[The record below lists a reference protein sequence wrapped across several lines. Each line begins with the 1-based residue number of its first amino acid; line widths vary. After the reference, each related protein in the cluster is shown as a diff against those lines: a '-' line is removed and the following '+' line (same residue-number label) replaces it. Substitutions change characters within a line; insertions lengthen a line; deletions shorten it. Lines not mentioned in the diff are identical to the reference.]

1 MRDMKATWTILIVVL
16 LFSSILLPAAY
27 FEHQKQSVAQNIK
40 VYFGVTFGSN
50 STADAKAL
58 IDKVKGY
65 TNFFIVDSWDISTNE
80 TALNEICDYAV
91 NAGFS
96 VMVYFDFISY
106 VGYPWLQGWL
116 NTTKERWGDSF
127 LGIYLYD
134 EPGGR
139 QIDTKQW
146 HTGNYA
152 KEAMENASNYEDAA
166 YKFVTSI
173 TESLSNQNLKS
184 TGLPLATSDY
194 ALYWFDYLA
203 EYNIVFAELGGTNE
217 TIKTQQIDLC
227 RGAANVQGKQWGAI
241 ITWSYDQP
249 PYLENGTSMLQ
260 DMVTAYHAGAKY
272 IVVFNYAAYTGDN
285 PYGTLTEDQ
294 FNAMKDFWN
303 QIHSE
308 QWSTFGT
315 INAQAALVLPKDY
328 GWGMRTPA
336 DTIWGLWN
344 SDTLSPL
351 IWTNMNRLLN
361 TYGLRLDI
369 VYNDT
374 AFNFK
379 EKYSKIYYWNT

>member
-1 MRDMKATWTILIVVL
+1 MKTTWIIVIVALLI
-16 LFSSILLPAAY
+16 SSILLPAAY
-27 FEHQKQSVAQNIK
+27 FEHQSQSVSQNNNI
-40 VYFGVTFGSN
+40 YFGVTFGSN
-50 STADAKAL
+50 STANAKAL

-65 TNFFIVDSWDISTNE
+65 TNFFIVDSWDISINE

-91 NAGFS
+91 NAGLS

-152 KEAMENASNYEDAA
+152 KEAMENASNYDDAA
-166 YKFVTSI
+166 YKFITSI
-173 TESLSNQNLKS
+173 TESLSNQNLKL

-203 EYNIVFAELGGTNE
+203 EYDIVFAELGGTNE
-217 TIKTQQIDLC
+217 TSKTMQIDLC

-241 ITWSYDQP
+241 ITWSYDKP

-260 DMVTAYHAGAKY
+260 DMVAAYHAGAKY
-272 IVVFNYAAYTGDN
+272 IVIFNYAPSPHEN

-294 FNAMKDFWN
+294 FDAMKDFWN
-303 QIHSE
+303 QIHSG
-308 QWSTFGT
+308 QQSTFGT
-315 INAQAALVLPKDY
+315 IKAEAALVLPKNY
-328 GWGMRTPA
+328 GWGMRTPT

-344 SDTLSPL
+344 SDIQSPL
-351 IWTNMNRLLN
+351 IWTNMDQLLN

-369 VYNDT
+369 IYNDT
-374 AFNFK
+374 VFNFK
-379 EKYSKIYYWNT
+379 DKYSKIYYWNT